1 MRPVLLAAA
10 LLAAGCAGFD
20 DVGCRKANWYDL
32 GYRDA
37 MFGILPQ
44 EDLYA
49 QNCERYGVTVD
60 ASRYRQG
67 FREGMYEF
75 DFRRAGS
82 HD

>member
-1 MRPVLLAAA
+1 MLAAV
-10 LLAAGCAGFD
+10 LCGCAGID

-37 MFGILPQ
+37 LFGILPQ
-44 EDLYA
+44 EDLYE
-49 QNCERYGVTVD
+49 QNCERYGVKID

-67 FREGMYEF
+67 FREGMYDTEI
-75 DFRRAGS
+75 RRAGA